1 MRLLALL
8 AILSSAG
15 FAQIPG
21 LGTIKDKLNGVSS
34 KAAPVTDRAQRAV
47 DTFTPWTS
55 EEEQDIGLAGAQKLV
70 AIFSL
75 LDDPAL
81 EKYVNLVGLGVA
93 QFASRDLPW
102 RFGILNTNM
111 VGAFALPGGYVFVT
125 KGSLS
130 GMTNE
135 AQLAG
140 VLGHEVEHAA
150 ARHLESE
157 IRGKKTSSWAVEE
170 GLAKTKGP
178 ALLKSRADALVKDL
192 FSTSL
197 SRAKE
202 TDADEQG
209 SRMAAKAGYAGS
221 GLMEFLKV
229 ASMAS
234 ADPANKRFFGQ
245 LLSTH
250 PPFPDRIAHLSTLD
264 SARGKGKTLDARFR
278 KAVGR

>member
-1 MRLLALL
+1 MKCFILAM
-8 AILSSAG
+8 ILSSAG

-21 LGTIKDKLNGVSS
+21 LGAIKDKLSGTNS
-34 KAAPVTDRAQRAV
+34 KVAPVTDRAQRAV
-47 DTFTPWTS
+47 DTFTPWTA
-55 EEEQDIGLAGAQKLV
+55 EEEQDIGLAGAEKMV
-70 AIFSL
+70 AIFGL
-75 LDDPAL
+75 VDDPAL
-81 EKYVNLVGLGVA
+81 EKYVNLVGLSVA

-102 RFGILNTNM
+102 RFGVLNTNM

-130 GMTNE
+130 GITNE
-135 AQLAG
+135 AQLGG
-140 VLGHEVEHAA
+140 VLGHEIEHAA

-178 ALLKSRADALVKDL
+178 AQLKSRADALVKDL

-202 TDADEQG
+202 NDADEQG
-209 SRMAAKAGYAGS
+209 SRMTARAGYAGS
-221 GLMEFLKV
+221 GLMEFLKI

-250 PPFPDRIAHLSTLD
+250 PSFPDRIAHLSSLD
-264 SARGKGKTLDARFR
+264 SARAKGKTLDARYR